1 MPDLKNLNLNN
12 HCLFQPFLKELN
24 RFAGKYL
31 HQYFIV
37 LLLILLG
44 QASFAQGVTTLKG
57 EVRSANGE
65 LISGVTVKVKNTRLI
80 TQSDRSGSYL
90 FNSVPLKV
98 ALIFSRLGYKSLT
111 LEVGLL
117 SAQENIQNVTLFPEI
132 QYLDEVHITEK
143 FNGSNLIYV
152 DPAKFQTFPQVS
164 GSFES
169 LIKNLPGVSANNE
182 LISQYSVRGGN
193 FDENL
198 VYLNDIE
205 IFRPLLTHNG
215 QQEGLGVINPD
226 MTGTVRFS
234 AGGFEARYGDKLSSV
249 LDVKYARP
257 DTFSL
262 EASVG
267 LLGSS
272 ATLKLPF
279 KNSYLLAGIRNK
291 NNQSL
296 LSRQDIKGD
305 YKTDFSDYQLLYNK
319 DIGTKLSMSFFGNYN
334 KGNLM
339 IIPGNRESEF
349 GTSDQVLRLFVNY
362 DGKEADHYESHTSA
376 LTLAYRASN
385 TLNFKWISSVA
396 GITEVENFNLLGWY
410 TFNEKDVG
418 VFPGKAGLVMGRGSI
433 FNFADNKLKSLI
445 YNTEFRAYKQVS
457 KLFFEMGVRFQN
469 DQLNDRI
476 NGYTANDSTGYSSP
490 GSGNWIYSD
499 VINEQNLVNIGRMSG
514 FLQNTFSLSPY
525 FTIASGIRAN
535 YNSYTRETLLSPRV
549 SLMYYPGDMNAL
561 RLRFSAGL
569 YAQPPYYH
577 EIRNFNGTLNK
588 DAKSQRSHQLLTG
601 ADYMFAGL
609 GTRLKLTSELYYKFL
624 NRLTPYRME
633 NLKMRYLAEQS
644 SNGYA
649 AGADF
654 SLSGNFAKDLE
665 SSFRISFMKTEE
677 DIKDDFYL
685 RTDGSDK
692 EFVVWPG
699 YLKRPFDQR
708 INMGMLFQDRLKQN
722 PTYKVHLNLVYA
734 STLPVGP
741 PGNDRYRDVFKI
753 PAYKRVDIGFSKD
766 FADPESKRIPT
777 FIKRY
782 FQSLSAHAEIFNLLN
797 IKNTVSYLWISD
809 VNNNQYAV
817 PNYLTYRK
825 FNFRI
830 IAKLKS
836 R

>member
-1 MPDLKNLNLNN
+1 MPDLKNLNLKN
-12 HCLFQPFLKELN
+12 HYLFQPFLKELN

-31 HQYFIV
+31 YFIV
-37 LLLILLG
+37 LLLILLS
-44 QASFAQGVTTLKG
+44 QESFAQGVTTLKG

-80 TQSDRSGSYL
+80 TQSNKSGSYL

-111 LEVGLL
+111 LEAGLL
-117 SAQENIQNVTLFPEI
+117 SAQENIQDVTLFPEI
-132 QYLDEVHITEK
+132 QSLDEVHITEK
-143 FNGSNLIYV
+143 FNGSNLVSV
-152 DPAKFQTFPQVS
+152 DPAQFQSFPHAS

-169 LIKNLPGVSANNE
+169 LIKNMPGVSENNE
-182 LISQYSVRGGN
+182 LSSQYSVRGGN

-205 IFRPLLTHNG
+205 IFRPLLIHSG

-226 MTGTVRFS
+226 LAGTVRFS

-272 ATLKLPF
+272 VTLKMPF

-291 NNQSL
+291 SNQSL

-305 YKTDFSDYQLLYNK
+305 YTTGFSDYQLLYDK
-319 DIGTKLSMSFFGNYN
+319 DIGTKLSVSFFGNYN
-334 KGNLM
+334 KGNLL
-339 IIPGNRESEF
+339 ISPDNRESEF
-349 GTSDQVLRLFVNY
+349 GTSDEVLRLFVNY
-362 DGKEADHYESHTSA
+362 DGKETDHYKALTSA

-385 TLNFKWISSVA
+385 TLNFKWINSVA
-396 GITEVENFNLLGWY
+396 GITEGENFNLLGWY
-410 TFNEKDVG
+410 SIDQWDGKI
-418 VFPGKAGLVMGRGSI
+418 FPGKAGSVMGRGSG

-445 YNTEFRAYKQVS
+445 YNTELRIYKRVNKS
-457 KLFFEMGVRFQN
+457 FFEMGVRFQS

-476 NGYTANDSTGYSSP
+476 NEYTANDSTGYSVP
-490 GSGNWIYSD
+490 GSGNWVYSELTD
-499 VINEQNLVNIGRMSG
+499 EQNSVSIRRISG
-514 FLQNTFSLSPY
+514 FLQNTFNMSPY
-525 FTIASGIRAN
+525 LTLVSGIRAN
-535 YNSYTRETLLSPRV
+535 YNSFTSETLISPRA
-549 SLMYYPGDMNAL
+549 SLLYYPGNVDEFL
-561 RLRFSAGL
+561 LRFSAGS
-569 YAQPPYYH
+569 YAQAPFYR
-577 EIRNFNGTLNK
+577 ELRNFNGTLNK
-588 DAKSQRSHQLLTG
+588 DAKSQRSYQLLTG
-601 ADYMFAGL
+601 ADYMFNGL
-609 GTRLKLTSELYYKFL
+609 GTRLKVTSELYYKFL
-624 NRLTPYRME
+624 TKLTPYKID
-633 NLKMRYLAEQS
+633 NLKIKYLANQS
-644 SNGYA
+644 SRGYA

-654 SLSGNFAKDLE
+654 ILSGNFAKNLE
-665 SSFRISFMKTEE
+665 SSFRVSFMKTEE
-677 DIKDDFYL
+677 DIKDDSYTS
-685 RTDGSDK
+685 TDGAGNQ
-692 EFVVWPG
+692 FRVWPG
-699 YLKRPFDQR
+699 YLKRPSDQR
-708 INMGMLFQDRLKQN
+708 INLGILFQDRLMQN
-722 PTYKVHLNLVYA
+722 PTYKVHLSLIYA
-734 STLPVGP
+734 SALPVGP
-741 PGNDRYRDVFKI
+741 PGMDRYRDVFKI

-766 FADPESKRIPT
+766 FADPESKRIPA

-797 IKNTVSYLWISD
+797 IKNTVSYLWIED
-809 VNNNQYAV
+809 VSTNQYAV